1 MGTNRAQEK
10 KYFMADA
17 AVTEPSPPEK
27 GLEAPYPGSK
37 KMPRWDTGELIDA
50 PRFTWRKWFTMLGPG
65 LIAGGAAIGGGEWLL
80 GPEVTARYGGSL
92 LWLASLS
99 ILGQLIYN
107 IEISRYTLYSGEPIF
122 TGKLRILPGPGFWL
136 VVYLVLDFGSV
147 FPYLA
152 ASAATPL
159 FMTLWGRLPDP
170 AQFPGDATWMT
181 ALAWGVFFLA
191 LVPLIFG
198 GKIYNTLKAIM
209 SFKIV
214 VVLGFLLFLGLF
226 YSHRSTW
233 TDIFSGFFKFGN
245 VPIRRGEDFNGNGML
260 DPGEDWDGDGHL
272 DVVEPR
278 FDSNHDGEI
287 TRQDAFIDRD
297 GDGICDGDNV
307 DNVFVSL
314 VQGRGLPPIDWS
326 VIALLAAMAAI
337 AGQGGLT
344 NTPISNYTRDSG
356 WGMGWHVG
364 AIPSLVGGHSI
375 KLSHAGCVFHVT
387 RESLVRWKRW
397 YRHVARDQLVVWFP
411 ACFLGLALP
420 SMLSVEFLRR
430 GTEVNDWAVAGMTAT
445 GVESRVAAISG
456 TGLGRFC
463 WFMTLF
469 CGFLV
474 LAPSMAST
482 ADGLIRR
489 WVDVFWTA
497 SSRLRKLDPKE
508 IKKVYFTV
516 LFAWSAFA
524 LVMLTVGKP
533 KQLLIFATIFYNF
546 ALGFSCFH
554 SLFVNRLLLPRAL
567 RPRWFACTAMLAAGM
582 FFTVLGLVS
591 TLEKLGYL

>member
-1 MGTNRAQEK
+1 M
-10 KYFMADA
+10 
-17 AVTEPSPPEK
+17 VEPAHNESLSGGKPPE
-27 GLEAPYPGSK
+27 APWPGSHA
-37 KMPRWDTGELIDA
+37 MPRWTVGELGDA
-50 PRFTWRKWFTMLGPG
+50 PRFTWRNWFALLGPG
-65 LIAGGAAIGGGEWLL
+65 LIAGGAAIGGGEWLV
-80 GPEVTARYGGSL
+80 GPEVTARYGGAL

-107 IEISRYTLYSGEPIF
+107 IEISRYTLYCGEPIF
-122 TGKLRILPGPGFWL
+122 TGKLRLLPGPAFWL
-136 VVYLVLDFGSV
+136 LVYLVLDFGSV

-159 FMTLWGRLPDP
+159 FMTIWGRLPDP
-170 AQFPGDATWMT
+170 AVYPVDATRMT
-181 ALAWGVFFLA
+181 ALAWGVFLLSLF
-191 LVPLIFG
+191 PLIFG
-198 GKIYNTLKAIM
+198 GKIYNALKAIM

-214 VVLGFLLFLGLF
+214 VVLGFLVFLGVF
-226 YSHRSTW
+226 YSHLSTW
-233 TDIFSGFFKFGN
+233 RDIFTGFVQFGN
-245 VPIRRGEDFNGNGML
+245 VPVRRGEDLNGNGRL

-278 FDSNHDGEI
+278 RDTNGNGKID
-287 TRQDAFIDRD
+287 RADAFDDLD

-307 DNVFVSL
+307 DNIFSSL
-314 VQGRGLPPIDWS
+314 LAGNGLPQVDWS
-326 VIALLAAMAAI
+326 MIALLAAMAAI

-364 AIPSLVGGHSI
+364 AIPSLIGGRHI
-375 KLSHAGCVFHVT
+375 KLSHVGCVFHVT
-387 RESLVRWKRW
+387 RAVLPRWRRW
-397 YRHVARDQLVVWFP
+397 YRHVARDQLIVWFP

-420 SMLSVEFLRR
+420 SMLSVEFLPR
-430 GTEVNDWAVAGMTAT
+430 GTEVNDWAVAGMTAA
-445 GVESRVAAISG
+445 GVESRVASISG
-456 TGLGRFC
+456 PTMGRFC

-497 SSRLRKLDPKE
+497 SPRLRKLDPGE

-516 LFAWSAFA
+516 LFSWSAFA

-533 KQLLIFATIFYNF
+533 KQLLIYATIFYNF

-554 SLFVNRLLLPRAL
+554 TLAVNLLLLPREL
-567 RPRWFACTAMLAAGM
+567 RPGWFVRLAMIAAGLFFTALAA
-582 FFTVLGLVS
+582 VS
-591 TLEKLGYL
+591 ALEKLGYL